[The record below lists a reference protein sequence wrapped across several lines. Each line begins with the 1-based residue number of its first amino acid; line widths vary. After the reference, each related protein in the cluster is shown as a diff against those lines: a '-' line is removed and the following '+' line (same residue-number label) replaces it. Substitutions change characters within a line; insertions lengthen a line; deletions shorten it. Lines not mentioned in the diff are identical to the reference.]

1 MIFGDFNDWK
11 PEKMH
16 EIFEFSELIEPTYD
30 EEQIIA
36 EMIRK
41 KSLRAAQTTPNT
53 FREEQLE
60 KFNKLVE
67 TTKTQIA
74 SHWM

>member
-1 MIFGDFNDWK
+1 
-11 PEKMH
+11 MH

-41 KSLRAAQTTPNT
+41 KILRAAQTTPNT

-60 KFNKLVE
+60 KFN
-67 TTKTQIA
+67 
-74 SHWM
+74 